1 MRGVLAMGAMA
12 KDAMAMGVLAEEVV
26 LAMDAM
32 AKDAMAMGVLAEV
45 VLAMDTLAKDAM
57 AKDAIAQHLGMREE
71 SRSTTTP
78 AQRSG

>member
-12 KDAMAMGVLAEEVV
+12 KDAMVMGVLAEEVV

-32 AKDAMAMGVLAEV
+32 AKDAMAMDVLAEV

-57 AKDAIAQHLGMREE
+57 ANGRGARHRGRGKGN
-71 SRSTTTP
+71 
-78 AQRSG
+78 G